1 MRNEKLICI
10 FNFFDQ
16 SKLRKFIK
24 NNDKINTPGF
34 YIVHLFSEY
43 EMIQLKQIEKII
55 SAKQVITNGEIN
67 LVGPFD
73 SLDEL
78 NQTAYQI
85 CEQRNA
91 ISVNIISLENFNS
104 SVVSVMKRTELI
116 DSLCQMGEVFKNV
129 NSDLKQGIFDKF
141 FN

>member
-16 SKLRKFIK
+16 SKLRKFKK
-24 NNDKINTPGF
+24 NNDEINTPGF

-43 EMIQLKQIEKII
+43 EMIQFTHIEKII
-55 SAKQVITNGEIN
+55 PEKQLITNSEIN

-78 NQTAYQI
+78 NKTTYQI

-104 SVVSVMKRTELI
+104 SVVSVMKRTDLF
-116 DSLCQMGEVFKNV
+116 DQLCQIGEVFKNV

>member
-10 FNFFDQ
+10 FNFFDK
-16 SKLRKFIK
+16 SRLRKFDHK
-24 NNDKINTPGF
+24 NDEINSPGF

-43 EMIQLKQIEKII
+43 EMIQLKQIENVI
-55 SAKQVITNGEIN
+55 STKQVVTNSDIN
-67 LVGPFD
+67 LIGPFD

-78 NQTAYQI
+78 NKTSYQI

-91 ISVNIISLENFNS
+91 ISVNVISLESFNS
-104 SVVSVMKRTELI
+104 SVINVIKRTDLI
-116 DSLCQMGEVFKNV
+116 EHLCQMGEVFKNV